1 MSKYSRY
8 IKLLSAFLIAVMLFL
23 TLFSCGSEEEAMG
36 GSDSD
41 FGSESSSDENSGA
54 SNEEI
59 YNGVFPILKDG
70 KYILR
75 VIMPDI
81 PTDTEKAVYTK
92 LRTAIANKTKVKVD
106 THTDYLKENETH
118 DKNEYVIL
126 VGETNYGES
135 KWIYEKSKAG
145 SYGIQIINDTR
156 LAFYFSTESEG
167 VKLVNEFI
175 SSIKTDDN
183 GYFWVKNDLKIEKTT
198 SFKLETV
205 PKYPSETTSVDCGD
219 QTTMLVAK
227 NTNLKMYESY
237 CTTLTSSGFTEYS
250 RRDDING
257 NYYRIYTKGT
267 MALNVYFTKSK
278 STTRIISG
286 PLDDIPSKD
295 VDRTPETNK
304 NVTLTML
311 AQGEETDCGLGLI
324 IHLPNGKF
332 IIFDGGFSLYDQL
345 YKKLTEIA
353 PKGERI
359 NITAWF
365 VSHPHYDHQDA
376 VTYFIK
382 KHAQSV
388 DVENVFYNYAT
399 TEYYKNTTQ
408 EGNASGLETVTDG
421 LDNLL
426 SNNFGRTTNII
437 KPHTGQVYT
446 FGSVTAEIL
455 YTVED
460 VMPSKLDYVNTS
472 SLIVRFKV
480 KDQTILALADATHT
494 VSTILQ
500 DTYGSYLKSDIVQ
513 LAHHGT
519 YPGHASLYT
528 KINAPVLLWPTNTAN
543 AKAQY
548 SNSAVKEALAKAKDV
563 YLSKDADVTL
573 PLPYNVQNN
582 KQAFLKS
589 IGK

>member
-1 MSKYSRY
+1 MKKR
-8 IKLLSAFLIAVMLFL
+8 IKLLSFVLVLSMLFL
-23 TLFSCGSEEEAMG
+23 SLFSCGSEEEEI
-36 GSDSD
+36 GSDS
-41 FGSESSSDENSGA
+41 ESFSDESGETVL
-54 SNEEI
+54 NEN
-59 YNGVFPILKDG
+59 YSGVFPILKDG
-70 KYILR
+70 EYIIR
-75 VIMPDI
+75 AIMPDI
-81 PTDTEKAVYTK
+81 PTDTEKAVYDK
-92 LRTAIANKTKVKVD
+92 LRTSLGNKTKVKVAS
-106 THTDYLKENETH
+106 HTDYLKKDEVY
-118 DKNEYVIL
+118 DKKEYVIL

-135 KWIYEKSKAG
+135 KWIYERSKVG
-145 SYGIQIINDTR
+145 SYGIQIINDNR
-156 LAFYFSTESEG
+156 LTFYFSSEAEG
-167 VKLVNEFI
+167 LKLVNDFI
-175 SSIKTDDN
+175 SAIKTDN
-183 GYFWVKNDLKIEKTT
+183 KGYFWIKNDFKIEKTT
-198 SFKLETV
+198 SFKLESI
-205 PKYPSETTSVDCGD
+205 PNYPSSVTTVDCGD

-227 NTNLKMYESY
+227 NTNLSAYENY
-237 CTTLTSSGFTEYS
+237 CKTLTSSGFTEYS
-250 RRDDING
+250 KRDDVNG

-304 NVTLTML
+304 NVTVTML

-408 EGNASGLETVTDG
+408 EGNASGLEKVTDG
-421 LDNLL
+421 LDTMLEN
-426 SNNFGRTTNII
+426 SFGRTTKII

-446 FGSVTAEIL
+446 FGSASAEIL

-460 VMPSKLDYVNTS
+460 VMPTKLDYVNTS

-500 DTYGSYLKSDIVQ
+500 DTYGSYLKSDMVQ

-563 YLSKDADVTL
+563 YLSKDVDVTL

-582 KQAFLKS
+582 KQAFIKS